1 MFSYDAPPTTDL
13 TLDFEV
19 RLKITV
25 SWRINQGFKSWGNN
39 FVFITLALKE
49 GQRSGTQTLWKSV
62 SNNWWGKTSFSAT
75 KTSTHNSKLDIQL
88 KFDLEDTQTK
98 WALGWQ
104 RWERPFSPPLLPHA
118 FSNGSGLP
126 DFPGASFSCGLFLS
140 RRELCTFYL
149 HALVLLCVNP

>member
-88 KFDLEDTQTK
+88 KLTLKTLKPSGHLGDRDGKGPLALPYYHMPSVMDLACLTFQEPLSHV
-98 WALGWQ
+98 ASSFLGESSA
-104 RWERPFSPPLLPHA
+104 RSTYML
-118 FSNGSGLP
+118 
-126 DFPGASFSCGLFLS
+126 
-140 RRELCTFYL
+140 
-149 HALVLLCVNP
+149 